1 MPSVPLLSLARF
13 CSFVTQF
20 VDTPARFAGRRWT
33 TALKAV
39 GLDWLVPEMGD
50 RLEDRLGLHLE
61 EVEEEDHLL
70 AILLDPVMGALK

>member
-1 MPSVPLLSLARF
+1 MRF
-13 CSFVTQF
+13 VEM
-20 VDTPARFAGRRWT
+20 PARFAGRRWT
-33 TALKAV
+33 IDLKV
-39 GLDWLVPEMGD
+39 VELDWLVPEMGD

>member
-1 MPSVPLLSLARF
+1 
-13 CSFVTQF
+13 VTQF

-61 EVEEEDHLL
+61 VVGEEEDRLL

>member
-1 MPSVPLLSLARF
+1 MLSVPLLSLARF

-20 VDTPARFAGRRWT
+20 VDSFGQSGTQHCST
-33 TALKAV
+33 DLKVV
-39 GLDWLVPEMGD
+39 GFDWLVLEMGD